1 MISPLF
7 DKQGTEESRLSNS
20 SPSPSSLVH
29 GFFVFVFF
37 SVYEKEIA
45 TTMTYRGPVLS
56 DFHASRHLFLVMS
69 V

>member
-20 SPSPSSLVH
+20 SPSPSSPVH
-29 GFFVFVFF
+29 GFLFFF